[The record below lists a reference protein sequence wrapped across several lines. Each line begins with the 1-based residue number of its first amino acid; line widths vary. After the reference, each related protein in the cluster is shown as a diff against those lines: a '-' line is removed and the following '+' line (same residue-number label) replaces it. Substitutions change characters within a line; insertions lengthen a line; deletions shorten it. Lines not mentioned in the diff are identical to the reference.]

1 MTSRDSMQK
10 LQELRAQ
17 LQQLEQQHPGTLEA
31 ATDTAPNADT
41 HLDGLQDWLA
51 QLQDVE
57 GEELLRRIR
66 EEAGQ
71 WLGELD
77 ADLKEIEPATIF
89 ALFGLG
95 VLVGRLTK

>member
-31 ATDTAPNADT
+31 ATGSALDADN

-51 QLQDVE
+51 QLQEME

-77 ADLKEIEPATIF
+77 ADLKEMEPATIF
-89 ALFGLG
+89 TLFGLG

>member
-1 MTSRDSMQK
+1 MTSQDSMQK

-31 ATDTAPNADT
+31 ATEPAPTADKS
-41 HLDGLQDWLA
+41 LGDLQDWLEP
-51 QLQDVE
+51 LRDIE
-57 GEELLRRIR
+57 GEELLLRIR

-89 ALFGLG
+89 TLFGLG